1 MAVSRQRVAYVCS
14 ECGANF
20 HRWSGRCPNCQ
31 QWDALQEET
40 VEVGERRGGRL
51 RAEPVAV
58 SLADVDEADQLRLS
72 SGMGEL
78 DRVLGGGLLQ
88 GSTVLLGG
96 EPGIGKSTI
105 LLQAMGHMAAQGA
118 KCLYVTCEESL
129 GQFKLRARRLG
140 HADSGLMVSGE
151 SSLEQVAALLSE
163 HSPAAAVIDSIQMV
177 KADGVDSPQ
186 GSLLQLRTCGGELAR
201 LAKEQKS
208 ALFLVGHIT
217 KSGAIAGPKVL
228 EHVVDT
234 VLYFESEKSQD
245 LRILRAVKNRFG
257 FAGEIGVFQMGSAGL
272 LEVSNPSEL
281 FLAER
286 KGAAPGSVVTS
297 TIEGS
302 RALLVEV
309 QALVG
314 PSAYG
319 TPERKASGADY
330 RRFSMMLS
338 VLERRLGLSV
348 GSCDAF
354 VNVAGGVRVSEPAAD
369 LPMALAV
376 ASSLKERALSADAV
390 VVGEVGLGGEVR
402 AVSRIAERLKEAKK
416 LGFSRAIIPRNNR
429 AGAEEVSMNLTPVEN
444 LSQAVAL
451 LQ

>member
-1 MAVSRQRVAYVCS
+1 
-14 ECGANF
+14 
-20 HRWSGRCPNCQ
+20 
-31 QWDALQEET
+31 
-40 VEVGERRGGRL
+40 
-51 RAEPVAV
+51 
-58 SLADVDEADQLRLS
+58 
-72 SGMGEL
+72 
-78 DRVLGGGLLQ
+78 
-88 GSTVLLGG
+88 
-96 EPGIGKSTI
+96 
-105 LLQAMGHMAAQGA
+105 
-118 KCLYVTCEESL
+118 
-129 GQFKLRARRLG
+129 
-140 HADSGLMVSGE
+140 
-151 SSLEQVAALLSE
+151 
-163 HSPAAAVIDSIQMV
+163 
-177 KADGVDSPQ
+177 
-186 GSLLQLRTCGGELAR
+186 
-201 LAKEQKS
+201 
-208 ALFLVGHIT
+208 
-217 KSGAIAGPKVL
+217 
-228 EHVVDT
+228 
-234 VLYFESEKSQD
+234 
-245 LRILRAVKNRFG
+245 
-257 FAGEIGVFQMGSAGL
+257 MGSAGL